1 MVLVGLYGL
10 ILLLL
15 VQLKELTGSP
25 SWVGYALA
33 LGWIAFLVLFFVWA
47 PSVLTHKLVT
57 GETWSRARC

>member
-25 SWVGYALA
+25 SSVGYALA
-33 LGWIAFLVLFFVWA
+33 LGWIAFLVLFFV
-47 PSVLTHKLVT
+47 
-57 GETWSRARC
+57 